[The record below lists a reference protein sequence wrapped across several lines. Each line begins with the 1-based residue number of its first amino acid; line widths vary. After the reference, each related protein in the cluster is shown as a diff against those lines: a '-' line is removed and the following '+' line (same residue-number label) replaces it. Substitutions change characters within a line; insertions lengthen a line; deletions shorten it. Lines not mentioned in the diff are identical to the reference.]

1 MADKDEMVY
10 SYTLT
15 LPAGTVVTDD
25 DLDQAWVRDALTE
38 MGKIYTGESTL
49 EPLIVVNDD
58 AK

>member
-25 DLDQAWVRDALTE
+25 DLDQDWVRDALAE

-49 EPLIVVNDD
+49 EPLIVANNEE
-58 AK
+58 K

>member
-1 MADKDEMVY
+1 MADKDEPMMY

-25 DLDQAWVRDALTE
+25 DLDQDWVRDALKE

-49 EPLIVVNDD
+49 EPLVVPDQ
-58 AK
+58 AE